1 MNEEVIDD
9 NFWMSHAIELAKR
22 AAALGE
28 VPVGAVIV
36 KDGNIV
42 SEAWNQPI
50 SGHDATAHAEVRAIR
65 LAGEKLQ
72 NYRIPHTTL
81 YITIEPCAMC
91 LGAIVHARIAR
102 VVFGAP
108 EPKAGMLLSNR
119 ALLDSGCFNHDVS
132 WQGGVLADACRHVM
146 SGFFKQRRAEKKKN
160 KEQKKEKHKEQNT

>member
-9 NFWMSHAIELAKR
+9 SYWMSHAIELAKR

-36 KDGNIV
+36 KDGDIV

-50 SGHDATAHAEVRAIR
+50 LGHDATAHAEVRAIR

-72 NYRIPHTTL
+72 NYRIPNTTL

-108 EPKAGMLLSNR
+108 ESKAGMLFSNR
-119 ALLDSGCFNHDVS
+119 ALIDSGCFNHDFS
-132 WQGGVLADACRHVM
+132 WQGGVLADACSQVM
-146 SGFFKQRRAEKKKN
+146 SDFFKQRRIAK
-160 KEQKKEKHKEQNT
+160 KKEKEKQRHQVLNRE

>member
-1 MNEEVIDD
+1 MNEVLIND
-9 NFWMSHAIELAKR
+9 NYWMSHAIELAKR

-36 KDGNIV
+36 KDNNMV

-72 NYRIPHTTL
+72 NYRIPNTTL

-91 LGAIVHARIAR
+91 LGAIVHARITR

-108 EPKAGMLLSNR
+108 EPKAGMLFSNR
-119 ALLDSGCFNHDVS
+119 ALVDSGCFNHDFS
-132 WQGGVLADACRHVM
+132 WQGGVLADACSSVM
-146 SGFFKQRRAEKKKN
+146 SDFFKQRRAEKKK
-160 KEQKKEKHKEQNT
+160 EKEKQRQQVPNSD